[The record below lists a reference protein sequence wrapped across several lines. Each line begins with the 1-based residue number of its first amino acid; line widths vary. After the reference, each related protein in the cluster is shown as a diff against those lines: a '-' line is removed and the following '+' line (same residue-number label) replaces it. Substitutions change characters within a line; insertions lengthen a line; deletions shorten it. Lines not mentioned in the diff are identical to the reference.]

1 MKNLTKTL
9 EMPVKTYNYGVDI
22 LRMLAMV
29 LVVTVHATT
38 FNGFTSQKADDIT
51 TFFVAMSRYFS
62 YICVPLFI
70 MLSGFLCRTKK
81 ISLRWYLKI
90 FKIVAEYV
98 VCSLV
103 IMAFRKHY
111 FGQEFTP
118 VAVIESILNFSMAPY
133 SWYINMYIGLFLLI
147 PFLNVLYNNIPDRN
161 KKRLLLAAS
170 IVIFSVPQTFRRL
183 AWGYWNIGYPLM
195 YYFIGAYINEYR
207 PKINK
212 LAALAI
218 IVATLAFEAEI
229 LMTSPAYIN
238 VESHNNL
245 FCLIVTT
252 MTFSLLCDLTAKRKN
267 SACRAL
273 RTLANTSMSF
283 FLLSYMFDQHLK
295 AVFLTD
301 KGITAFFDMLPHLCY
316 IVPLTVVASIAFG
329 FVTHYSVSM
338 IYSMA
343 EKTASAIAK
352 RIESIHRKRLS
363 DIAET

>member
-1 MKNLTKTL
+1 
-9 EMPVKTYNYGVDI
+9 
-22 LRMLAMV
+22 
-29 LVVTVHATT
+29 
-38 FNGFTSQKADDIT
+38 
-51 TFFVAMSRYFS
+51 
-62 YICVPLFI
+62 

-103 IMAFRKHY
+103 IMVFRKHY

-338 IYSMA
+338 IYSLA